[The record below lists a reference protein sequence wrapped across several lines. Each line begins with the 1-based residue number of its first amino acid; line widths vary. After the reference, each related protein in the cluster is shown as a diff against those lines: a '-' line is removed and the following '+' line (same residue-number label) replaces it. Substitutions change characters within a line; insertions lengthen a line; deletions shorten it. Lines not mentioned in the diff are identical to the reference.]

1 MISGSFAFCPMCAA
15 PLARIPSC
23 EDQHIRSAC
32 TACGY
37 VHYENPAVLVSCL
50 ITFEH
55 KLLWIKRGTEP
66 RRGYW
71 TQPGGFM
78 ESGEC
83 PEAAAARELEE
94 ETGVKISPDELTLY
108 AIGSLPDISEV
119 YLVYRGSVSEDAV
132 FATPEAE
139 ELGFF
144 SATEAPWAEQ
154 AYPEVVDVLHRF
166 YSEHAQAR
174 YGVYSCSYS
183 NGINRYWDV
192 TRSADQD

>member
-1 MISGSFAFCPMCAA
+1 M
-15 PLARIPSC
+15 C
-23 EDQHIRSAC
+23 EDQRTRSAC

-50 ITFEH
+50 ITFGH

-66 RRGYW
+66 RKGYW

-119 YLVYRGSVSEDAV
+119 YLVYRGCVSEDTV

-139 ELGFF
+139 DLGFF
-144 SATEAPWAEQ
+144 SAAEAPWAEQ
-154 AYPEVVDVLHRF
+154 AYPEVVDVLHHF
-166 YSEHAQAR
+166 YAEHAQAR